1 MKMLQR
7 MDYIATIF
15 KGIFTWQELM
25 DLPIYMFDYIVAARF
40 KQLEESQKQYEKTGH
55 MNVYMQQP
63 DANSLLMS
71 IGGGLSGANSRFKP
85 EDPDELKGFRR
96 EKTTP
101 KKHFTQRDFHKQY
114 INDRAMGK

>member
-15 KGIFTWQELM
+15 KGVFTWQELM

-40 KQLEESQKQYEKTGH
+40 KQLEESQKQYEKTGQ
-55 MNVYMQQP
+55 MNIYMQQP
-63 DANSLLMS
+63 DANAALFAM
-71 IGGGLSGANSRFKP
+71 GGGLSGINSMKA

-96 EKTTP
+96 ERTAP
-101 KKHFTQRDFHKQY
+101 KKHFTQKDFHKQY
-114 INDRAMGK
+114 MSDRASGK

>member
-15 KGIFTWQELM
+15 KGVFTWQELM

-40 KQLEESQKQYEKTGH
+40 KQLEESQKQYEKTGQ
-55 MNVYMQQP
+55 MNIYMQQP
-63 DANSLLMS
+63 DANSALFAM
-71 IGGGLSGANSRFKP
+71 GGGLSGLNAKLKA

-96 EKTTP
+96 EKTVP
-101 KKHFTQRDFHKQY
+101 KKHYTQRDFHREY
-114 INDRAMGK
+114 MSDRALGK